1 MVPAV
6 PIRFGPL
13 YSAQFWLLFQVH
25 GPTSEGERRA
35 VALTFLHTL
44 VLSLLDHILPH
55 PCPVSPVVS
64 RTNSCLSF
72 EFTPRSHLLLA
83 RKNEPLPSFFFEK
96 LCIIPAAGSASVL
109 ELACMSH
116 VHGLPSSIRHCDWWC
131 LHVPLTFHVMSV
143 AAIYHDVNLVFGIPR
158 NMFLRP
164 CRPSGS
170 TCTSTAPDLHTW

>member
-6 PIRFGPL
+6 PIRFGPSP
-13 YSAQFWLLFQVH
+13 SAQFWLLFQVH
-25 GPTSEGERRA
+25 GRTSEGERRA
-35 VALTFLHTL
+35 VTLSFLHTL

-55 PCPVSPVVS
+55 PFPVSPVVS

-116 VHGLPSSIRHCDWWC
+116 VHGLPSSSALRLVVSACS
-131 LHVPLTFHVMSV
+131 PYFHVMSV
-143 AAIYHDVNLVFGIPR
+143 AAIYHDVNLVFGLPR

>member
-25 GPTSEGERRA
+25 GRTSEGERRA
-35 VALTFLHTL
+35 VTLSFLHTL

-72 EFTPRSHLLLA
+72 EFMPGPHSLLA
-83 RKNEPLPSFFFEK
+83 RKNEPLQSFFFEK

-109 ELACMSH
+109 GLACMSH
-116 VHGLPSSIRHCDWWC
+116 VHGLPSSSATATGGVCMF
-131 LHVPLTFHVMSV
+131 LSLHVMSV
-143 AAIYHDVNLVFGIPR
+143 AAIYHTVP
-158 NMFLRP
+158 P
-164 CRPSGS
+164 CLWVGRLPV
-170 TCTSTAPDLHTW
+170 

>member
-25 GPTSEGERRA
+25 GPTTKGGTSSCNSVFPPHTEGSA
-35 VALTFLHTL
+35 NLT
-44 VLSLLDHILPH
+44 VLSGPALCALIDHSLPH
-55 PCPVSPVVS
+55 VCPVSPVVS
-64 RTNSCLSF
+64 RPNPCLSF
-72 EFTPRSHLLLA
+72 EFMPGPHSLLA
-83 RKNEPLPSFFFEK
+83 RKNKPLQTFFFEK

-131 LHVPLTFHVMSV
+131 LHVPLTF
-143 AAIYHDVNLVFGIPR
+143 
-158 NMFLRP
+158 
-164 CRPSGS
+164 
-170 TCTSTAPDLHTW
+170 T